1 MQKLELK
8 SIYILCRNCSSSY
21 TERNKI
27 GFEIFGF
34 FYDFIL
40 NLQITGSRGKSWKN
54 LLALGP
60 LELSKP
66 YKQTLGFYTQTLENN
81 SPSQSYPPAAEQAR
95 RRRGWAGGGKQV
107 RGMSDWTHVWPIRGG
122 GSSGEGV
129 RRWPMAKQ
137 WQHGRRGSG
146 SGEKPAM
153 LGHQVRLEAHVWAR
167 EELRVTGWSRVQAG
181 VRVCRR
187 R

>member
-8 SIYILCRNCSSSY
+8 SIYIFCRNCSSSY
-21 TERNKI
+21 TEHNKI
-27 GFEIFGF
+27 GFAIFGF

-66 YKQTLGFYTQTLENN
+66 YKQTLDFCTQPLEDN
-81 SPSQSYPPAAEQAR
+81 SPSESYPPAAEQAR
-95 RRRGWAGGGKQV
+95 RRRGRAGGGKQV

-122 GSSGEGV
+122 GSSGEGSGD
-129 RRWPMAKQ
+129 
-137 WQHGRRGSG
+137 GRRRNSG
-146 SGEKPAM
+146 STA
-153 LGHQVRLEAHVWAR
+153 ATAR
-167 EELRVTGWSRVQAG
+167 VPGKAGDARPSSAIGGSRVG
-181 VRVCRR
+181 
-187 R
+187 